1 MLFLPLKLSE
11 EVKITPRPRKPPW
24 PFYKVLAPLVL
35 SLPLRTCERR
45 KQEYPQKY
53 FPTLLY
59 ISTACAPLSPTPCP
73 LPSRGG
79 GVAIL

>member
-45 KQEYPQKY
+45 KQEYPQKH
-53 FPTLLY
+53 LLTRSIY
-59 ISTACAPLSPTPCP
+59 QPHVLRYHPTPCP
-73 LPSRGG
+73 LPLQGRGR
-79 GVAIL
+79 